1 MDGIE
6 FLAWVAAGAII
17 FGVTAA
23 ILIFRMA
30 CRENKKAV
38 KEFEEFKKRKKLG

>member
-1 MDGIE
+1 MNGFE

-23 ILIFRMA
+23 IFIFRMVS
-30 CRENKKAV
+30 REHKKAV
-38 KEFEEFKKRKKLG
+38 EEFKKRRNLG

>member
-1 MDGIE
+1 MNGIE

-30 CRENKKAV
+30 CRKNKKAV
-38 KEFEEFKKRKKLG
+38 EELKRRRNLG

>member
-1 MDGIE
+1 MNGIE

-23 ILIFRMA
+23 IFIFRMT

-38 KEFEEFKKRKKLG
+38 EEFKKRRNLG

>member
-1 MDGIE
+1 MNGFE

-38 KEFEEFKKRKKLG
+38 EEFKKRRNLG

>member
-1 MDGIE
+1 MDGFE

-30 CRENKKAV
+30 CRNHKKAIE
-38 KEFEEFKKRKKLG
+38 EFEEFKKRRNLG